1 MLIGKSSNGKN
12 IYKLICLTL
21 PCLIKDDSPETTPP
35 IPSKV
40 KKQHTFE
47 SYRRCGR
54 DLPPAGGKPHLQH
67 TMINLWSHETVR
79 ESHLKFDKVI
89 FLWKKPCFQRDIG
102 LLGYYIIC
110 FNPHVGWLNMECPT
124 CCRNFQATRSI
135 EEFKQLAPNIFSFE

>member
-1 MLIGKSSNGKN
+1 MEKN

-89 FLWKKPCFQRDIG
+89 FLWKKPWNNLLWMLSCSCFSGSLKLRRTPG
-102 LLGYYIIC
+102 
-110 FNPHVGWLNMECPT
+110 FRH
-124 CCRNFQATRSI
+124 
-135 EEFKQLAPNIFSFE
+135 